1 MKWKF
6 AGQKIKR
13 VTHWLTAIEGC
24 GSLDPCSSSGQSYCD
39 MTLYKERYF
48 PSDTLHPGCKRDQEM
63 VRKTSTNAMRLPLLT
78 VMPSNNVQI
87 LSHNENQPR
96 STHKMS
102 ATTTG
107 KKEKCVY
114 FASRTT

>member
-1 MKWKF
+1 
-6 AGQKIKR
+6 
-13 VTHWLTAIEGC
+13 
-24 GSLDPCSSSGQSYCD
+24 
-39 MTLYKERYF
+39 MTLCKERYF

>member
-1 MKWKF
+1 
-6 AGQKIKR
+6 
-13 VTHWLTAIEGC
+13 
-24 GSLDPCSSSGQSYCD
+24 
-39 MTLYKERYF
+39 MTLCKERYF
-48 PSDTLHPGCKRDQEM
+48 PSDTLHPGCKRDQET
-63 VRKTSTNAMRLPLLT
+63 VRKTSRNAKRLPLLT

-87 LSHNENQPR
+87 FSHNENQSR
-96 STHKMS
+96 SAHKMS